1 MKKAYIILVHKNP
14 DQACRLIQ
22 KLDDGSSSFF
32 VHIDAKAVL
41 SGFQKIFE
49 LGEQVTNVKRVNAK
63 WGEFSLVEA
72 ILNGLI
78 AVRKKGIDFE
88 RIILLSG
95 QDYPIKTNLH
105 IDNYFRTSPHKI
117 FIEYFGLPNYVKWQP
132 NGGLYR
138 VNKYFI
144 GLKPIQLYTA
154 KALNFLA
161 LILPHVRRKIPSGM
175 KPYAGSMWW
184 VIDMAAMNYI
194 LNYLQRNPGY
204 LAFHRHTF
212 APDEVFFQ
220 MLLLNA
226 RDPRMKQNINPNNL
240 HFIKWKDI
248 QASHPETFKTKDIE
262 EIKASRA
269 LFARKFDPL
278 EDVGVLDLIDRHCL
292 NENIASN
299 Q

>member
-22 KLDDGSSSFF
+22 RLDDGSSSFF
-32 VHIDAKAVL
+32 IHIDEKAAL
-41 SGFQKIFE
+41 PPFQKIFD
-49 LGEQVTNVKRVNAK
+49 LGDKVTKVKRVHAK
-63 WGEFSLVEA
+63 WGELSLVEA
-72 ILNGLI
+72 IVNGLV
-78 AVRKKGIDFE
+78 AVRKKGVDFE

-95 QDYPIKTNLH
+95 QDYPIKSNRY

-117 FIEYFGLPNYVKWQP
+117 FMEYFGLPNHAKWQP

-161 LILPHVRRKIPSGM
+161 LILPHARRKIPSGM

-184 VIDMAAMNYI
+184 IIDMAALNYI
-194 LNYLQRNPGY
+194 LHYLQRNPGY
-204 LAFHRHTF
+204 IAFHRHTF

-226 RDPRMKQNINPNNL
+226 GDPRIKQNITPNNL

-248 QASHPETFKTKDIE
+248 DAAHPETFKTKDIN
-262 EIKASRA
+262 EIITSKA
-269 LFARKFDPL
+269 LFARKFDPSK
-278 EDVGVLDLIDRHCL
+278 DAGILDLVDRHCL
-292 NENIASN
+292 DESIIRN